1 MKSHF
6 LEYKSNHM
14 LNLSTGKKNKNKK
27 FPEANWA
34 NRHQANQSHKS
45 IWKHG
50 NLNLLEGYRSLTDD
64 FAFSKADFRLIS
76 TPSKIC
82 KKRIAQCVAHRHFW
96 EALRLSENFK
106 PLHYNESKKQN
117 TAQLKANSNTVQC
130 FGSKNPTAL
139 LYKKKTTKLC
149 M

>member
-45 IWKHG
+45 I
-50 NLNLLEGYRSLTDD
+50 
-64 FAFSKADFRLIS
+64 
-76 TPSKIC
+76 
-82 KKRIAQCVAHRHFW
+82 
-96 EALRLSENFK
+96 
-106 PLHYNESKKQN
+106 
-117 TAQLKANSNTVQC
+117 
-130 FGSKNPTAL
+130 
-139 LYKKKTTKLC
+139 
-149 M
+149 